1 MADQVTKK
9 TLLNVEINSSEA
21 INNIAEL
28 KKQVSELRT
37 KQKELDTST
46 DQGRQQYEAY
56 GQQIKALNTA
66 SQSYQ
71 KEIQNQVKA
80 QNEQEGSIQK
90 LKAQLSLQTAEYNK
104 LSAAQRE
111 AADGKAL
118 QASISATSEELKG
131 LEGSIGNNT
140 RNVGDY
146 KNQIIAAVKELT
158 DLKDATSEMKKEQK
172 QLEATNQKG
181 TDEYKFLSKAIEEN
195 EGKIKSLE
203 SSNGGLTK
211 SLSDLPGPAGNVIKS
226 MEGVGKTMYSLAA
239 NPLGAVILL
248 IVVAVTALYNIFKD
262 FDPLI
267 DKIEQ
272 GFAALKAVT
281 SVLKD
286 SVLSLITGQKSLTET
301 TKGLG
306 GAMADAAKEAIA
318 LKKAQQDL
326 DDMNL
331 KNIVSSAKAKRQI
344 DELILQSK
352 DRTKTEAERIALI
365 DQALK
370 IEEGA
375 YKERKA
381 IADRE
386 VMLAFGAITSSK
398 NLTAEQK
405 RLLKEKGVDYA
416 ISLKETKAVTDEE
429 IKNLADA
436 LAKQETVLNESVS
449 LREKAINRQNVL
461 LDKEKENQEKAAQ
474 KAVEASAKKQA
485 AEEKRLAALEKAH
498 DKEIKLDTDILALKV
513 ANQGKIDEL
522 RLTDESYFQSR
533 LSMIESNAESEKAII
548 QKQLSFKKISEQEA
562 ATAIIAI
569 ENSKKEATES
579 LSSKKLDLV
588 IANLEYETEMALL
601 QQEEQAANK
610 QRSDEELHL
619 SELLRIENDR
629 QAQEKALQ
637 LRLAA
642 EPEKEAEIKKQ
653 IALVN
658 QKARTE
664 TAKEDA
670 TFEANQ
676 AQLKLATKQ
685 TNLSNEFELAKGNL
699 NKEHEL
705 KLQQL
710 DLDRQAEIDSA
721 KKTGADI
728 ALINEKY
735 AKIEQDLA
743 AETKQKKIE
752 NVLEYARAAQDGLSA
767 LNDLLSALGE
777 RELKAATE
785 KNASKKNDLDKQLKA
800 GLISQQ
806 EHDYQVA
813 LSAYELDKKTDKI
826 NREAAIRDKALKAT
840 QTIINTAAAIVSML
854 ALGPAGIPLSIAAG
868 VTGALQ
874 LAAILATP
882 LPSST
887 AGTAPKFSD
896 FAATGS
902 GSDSSSSSDKE
913 SEAAQKALDKAAE
926 EAQKA
931 LDKAKSEYEKAQ
943 EQADKAIQDAKD
955 LADKLAQEEKD
966 RADKAIMD
974 AWEKSDAAIA
984 EASKRAD
991 DISAKAQQALA
1002 NALSALEK
1010 AQNAVLDIQAKIDK
1024 KAADKISEE
1033 EKKRIEAIEAAEKE
1047 ILDAKNEADKTVE
1060 DAQKTADKAAE
1071 DAREKELAYLE
1082 LLQQAQDSTK
1092 SAEELQRAA
1101 DIALSNSQSQSGM
1114 LWYQPELKAAL
1125 RKQAEDAQ
1133 KAADKAKEDAEKKAE
1148 KLEEARIAAENA
1160 RIAAETAQKALES
1173 ALLAQSSAAEAAKQA
1188 TLAAEE
1194 RAKQAA
1200 EAAQRASDEED
1211 ARWQRELEAA
1221 KQAEIEAQAA
1231 VEQAKLDAEAAKKE
1245 AELAAQKKLEAELA
1259 AEERKAAYDAAQE
1272 EKRRIANEEA
1282 QAKADKTAL
1291 EAQEA
1296 ANNAA
1301 KAAAL
1306 AAEAAALAAAAAG
1319 WTVAGTIT
1327 PTDNGVIIPE
1337 DFNSNP
1343 KILDRNLGFN
1353 SDFKFKDA
1361 SGYQSRTN
1369 NESNNLSKKD
1379 IQDAMTSAVKELK
1392 IYTTIED
1399 IRKQD
1404 QNYTIIESRG
1414 TV

>member
-118 QASISATSEELKG
+118 QASINATSEELKE
-131 LEGSIGNNT
+131 LEGSLGNNT

-158 DLKDATSEMKKEQK
+158 DLRDATAEMKKEQK

-181 TDEYKFLSKAIEEN
+181 TDEYKVLSKAIEEN

-370 IEEGA
+370 IEEDA

-386 VMLAFGAITSSK
+386 VMLAQGAITSSK

-416 ISLKETKAVTDEE
+416 ISLKETKAVTDDE
-429 IKNLADA
+429 IKTLAEA

-449 LREKAINRQNVL
+449 LREKAINRQNAL

-601 QQEEQAANK
+601 QQEEQVANK

-642 EPEKEAEIKKQ
+642 EPAKEAEIKKQ

-721 KKTGADI
+721 KKTGADV

-743 AETKQKKIE
+743 AETRQKKIE

-840 QTIINTAAAIVSML
+840 QTIINTAAAVVSML

-902 GSDSSSSSDKE
+902 GSDSGTSSSDKE

-926 EAQKA
+926 DAKKAAEKAQ
-931 LDKAKSEYEKAQ
+931 SEYEKAK
-943 EQADKAIQDAKD
+943 ESAEKAIQDAKD
-955 LADKLAQEEKD
+955 LADKIAQEEKD

-1024 KAADKISEE
+1024 KASDKISEE

-1047 ILDAKNEADKTVE
+1047 ILDAKNEADKVVE
-1060 DAQKTADKAAE
+1060 DAQKSADKAKENAS
-1071 DAREKELAYLE
+1071 EKELAYLE
-1082 LLQQAQDSTK
+1082 LLQQAQDSNK
-1092 SAEELQRAA
+1092 NAEELQRAA

-1160 RIAAETAQKALES
+1160 RISAETAEKALES
-1173 ALLAQSSAAEAAKQA
+1173 ALLSQSSASEAAKQA
-1188 TLAAEE
+1188 SLAAEE

-1231 VEQAKLDAEAAKKE
+1231 VEQAKADAEAAKKE

-1327 PTDNGVIIPE
+1327 PTDNTIIDNI
-1337 DFNSNP
+1337 DFNKNF
-1343 KILDRNLGFN
+1343 GFN

>member
-146 KNQIIAAVKELT
+146 KNQIIAAVKELN

-286 SVLSLITGQKSLTET
+286 SVISLITGQKSLTET

-352 DRTKTEAERIALI
+352 DRTKPEAERIALI
-365 DQALK
+365 AQALK

-416 ISLKETKAVTDEE
+416 ISLKETKAVTDDE
-429 IKNLADA
+429 IKTLAEA

-513 ANQGKIDEL
+513 ANQGKIDEP

-601 QQEEQAANK
+601 QQEEQVANK

-619 SELLRIENDR
+619 SEILRIENDR

-642 EPEKEAEIKKQ
+642 EPAKEAEIKKQ

-710 DLDRQAEIDSA
+710 DLDRQAEVDSA
-721 KKTGADI
+721 KKTGADV

-767 LNDLLSALGE
+767 LNDLLSALGVGV
-777 RELKAATE
+777 LKAATE
-785 KNASKKNDLDKQLKA
+785 KNASKKNDLDKQ
-800 GLISQQ
+800 
-806 EHDYQVA
+806 
-813 LSAYELDKKTDKI
+813 
-826 NREAAIRDKALKAT
+826 
-840 QTIINTAAAIVSML
+840 
-854 ALGPAGIPLSIAAG
+854 
-868 VTGALQ
+868 
-874 LAAILATP
+874 
-882 LPSST
+882 
-887 AGTAPKFSD
+887 
-896 FAATGS
+896 
-902 GSDSSSSSDKE
+902 
-913 SEAAQKALDKAAE
+913 
-926 EAQKA
+926 
-931 LDKAKSEYEKAQ
+931 
-943 EQADKAIQDAKD
+943 
-955 LADKLAQEEKD
+955 
-966 RADKAIMD
+966 
-974 AWEKSDAAIA
+974 
-984 EASKRAD
+984 
-991 DISAKAQQALA
+991 
-1002 NALSALEK
+1002 
-1010 AQNAVLDIQAKIDK
+1010 
-1024 KAADKISEE
+1024 
-1033 EKKRIEAIEAAEKE
+1033 
-1047 ILDAKNEADKTVE
+1047 
-1060 DAQKTADKAAE
+1060 
-1071 DAREKELAYLE
+1071 
-1082 LLQQAQDSTK
+1082 
-1092 SAEELQRAA
+1092 
-1101 DIALSNSQSQSGM
+1101 
-1114 LWYQPELKAAL
+1114 
-1125 RKQAEDAQ
+1125 
-1133 KAADKAKEDAEKKAE
+1133 
-1148 KLEEARIAAENA
+1148 
-1160 RIAAETAQKALES
+1160 
-1173 ALLAQSSAAEAAKQA
+1173 
-1188 TLAAEE
+1188 
-1194 RAKQAA
+1194 
-1200 EAAQRASDEED
+1200 
-1211 ARWQRELEAA
+1211 
-1221 KQAEIEAQAA
+1221 
-1231 VEQAKLDAEAAKKE
+1231 
-1245 AELAAQKKLEAELA
+1245 
-1259 AEERKAAYDAAQE
+1259 
-1272 EKRRIANEEA
+1272 
-1282 QAKADKTAL
+1282 
-1291 EAQEA
+1291 
-1296 ANNAA
+1296 
-1301 KAAAL
+1301 
-1306 AAEAAALAAAAAG
+1306 
-1319 WTVAGTIT
+1319 IT
-1327 PTDNGVIIPE
+1327 SFRMV
-1337 DFNSNP
+1337 
-1343 KILDRNLGFN
+1343 
-1353 SDFKFKDA
+1353 
-1361 SGYQSRTN
+1361 
-1369 NESNNLSKKD
+1369 
-1379 IQDAMTSAVKELK
+1379 
-1392 IYTTIED
+1392 
-1399 IRKQD
+1399 
-1404 QNYTIIESRG
+1404 
-1414 TV
+1414 

>member
-56 GQQIKALNTA
+56 GQQIKALT
-66 SQSYQ
+66 SESRTYEKQIQST
-71 KEIQNQVKA
+71 VKA
-80 QNEQEGSIQK
+80 NNEQEGSIQK

-104 LSAAQRE
+104 LSSAQRE
-111 AADGKAL
+111 AADGKAM
-118 QASISATSEELKG
+118 QASIKATSDKLKELEKSLG
-131 LEGSIGNNT
+131 DNRRS
-140 RNVGDY
+140 VGDY
-146 KNQIIAAVKELT
+146 EL
-158 DLKDATSEMKKEQK
+158 ATRK
-172 QLEATNQKG
+172 
-181 TDEYKFLSKAIEEN
+181 
-195 EGKIKSLE
+195 
-203 SSNGGLTK
+203 
-211 SLSDLPGPAGNVIKS
+211 LPGVFGEMQASATQAYSSIKDNLAQ
-226 MEGVGKTMYSLAA
+226 GKQMIAEY
-239 NPLGAVILL
+239 I
-248 IVVAVTALYNIFKD
+248 
-262 FDPLI
+262 
-267 DKIEQ
+267 
-272 GFAALKAVT
+272 
-281 SVLKD
+281 
-286 SVLSLITGQKSLTET
+286 
-301 TKGLG
+301 
-306 GAMADAAKEAIA
+306 AAKEAEKLAQAEAAIA
-318 LKKAQQDL
+318 A
-326 DDMNL
+326 
-331 KNIVSSAKAKRQI
+331 
-344 DELILQSK
+344 ELAV
-352 DRTKTEAERIALI
+352 RAEAE
-365 DQALK
+365 
-370 IEEGA
+370 
-375 YKERKA
+375 
-381 IADRE
+381 
-386 VMLAFGAITSSK
+386 LAAAEAAGTA
-398 NLTAEQK
+398 TAEQTAVAESARAAATTAATTATEAGTTAMKLLKIAIASTGIGILVVALGAIVAYFTSTNEGAKKFQQIMNGINAVVQSGVKILGSYGKLLFAIATFDLDKIKEGWKEIGENIKNATGNIADNYKAAEQNTKNQQMMAK
-405 RLLKEKGVDYA
+405 REREWSGERLKLLKEYEDAKIMAGKRSALDDAGKEAAAKKALQINEQIYQNDLKIAQQKAIMIENEQKLVSKKDYQA
-416 ISLKETKAVTDEE
+416 IQDAKNKVQEIINAHSQQQLTIGNLLGKTEQRIEAANTAEVASTNKKVSEKQKAE
-429 IKNLADA
+429 IKSD
-436 LAKQETVLNESVS
+436 
-449 LREKAINRQNVL
+449 
-461 LDKEKENQEKAAQ
+461 
-474 KAVEASAKKQA
+474 EA
-485 AEEKRLAALEKAH
+485 
-498 DKEIKLDTDILALKV
+498 ILASKII
-513 ANQGKIDEL
+513 AQGKVEEL
-522 RLTDESYFQSR
+522 RLSDEQYYQQR
-533 LSMIESNAESEKAII
+533 LKMISDNADAEKLIV
-548 QKQLSFKKISEQEA
+548 QKKIDFHIITAEEA
-562 ATAIIAI
+562 ANALVAI
-569 ENSKKEATES
+569 EKEKTDTIAD
-579 LSSKKLDLV
+579 LDAKKLDVV
-588 IANLEYETEMALL
+588 ISNLEYEAQMADLKL
-601 QQEEQAANK
+601 QEQLAGK
-610 QRSDEELHL
+610 IRTDEEMHL
-619 SELLRIENDR
+619 AELQRIQSDVDLQVKEQDAKLANDKSYQAEHDR
-629 QAQEKALQ
+629 QVELIRQKGRTATAQ
-637 LRLAA
+637 
-642 EPEKEAEIKKQ
+642 
-653 IALVN
+653 
-658 QKARTE
+658 
-664 TAKEDA
+664 EDA
-670 TFEANQ
+670 TFDQKQKE
-676 AQLKLATKQ
+676 LKDQ
-685 TNLSNEFELAKGNL
+685 RIRTNLSNEFELAKGDL
-699 NKEHEL
+699 NKEHKL

-710 DLDRQAEIDSA
+710 DLDRQAEIESA
-721 KKTGADI
+721 KKTGADV

-785 KNASKKNDLDKQLKA
+785 KNTSKKNDLDKQLKA

-840 QTIINTAAAIVSML
+840 QTIINTAAAVVSML

-874 LAAILATP
+874 LAAIRATP

-902 GSDSSSSSDKE
+902 GSDSGTSSSDKE

-926 EAQKA
+926 DAKKAAEKAQ
-931 LDKAKSEYEKAQ
+931 SEYEKAK
-943 EQADKAIQDAKD
+943 EAAEKAIQDAKD

-974 AWEKSDAAIA
+974 AWKKSDDAIA

-1010 AQNAVLDIQAKIDK
+1010 AQSAVLDIQAKIDK

-1047 ILDAKNEADKTVE
+1047 ILDAQKSADKTVE
-1060 DAQKTADKAAE
+1060 DAQKSADKAAE

-1092 SAEELQRAA
+1092 NAEELQRAA
-1101 DIALSNSQSQSGM
+1101 DIALSNSQSRSGM

-1160 RIAAETAQKALES
+1160 RIASETAQKALES

-1282 QAKADKTAL
+1282 QAKADKTAR

-1296 ANNAA
+1296 ANNAS

-1319 WTVAGTIT
+1319 WTSAGTIT
-1327 PTDNGVIIPE
+1327 PTDNGGIIPE

-1353 SDFKFKDA
+1353 SDFKFKDT

-1379 IQDAMTSAVKELK
+1379 IQEAMTSAVKELK